1 MEKPEITYPCRW
13 PFRIIGVDIESISN
27 AIDVTLA
34 GYPYCKTSGN
44 TSNKGTYASLH
55 VEVDVIDEGMRNT
68 IYSSLK
74 KITGVKMVF

>member
-13 PFRIIGVDIESISN
+13 PFRIIGVDIESISS

-34 GYPYCKTSGN
+34 TYAYLKTTGN
-44 TSNKGTYASLH
+44 TSTKGNYASLH
-55 VEVDVIDEGMRNT
+55 VEVDVVDEETRNT
-68 IYSSLK
+68 IYASLK